1 MGFAYWNTLIAM
13 HLETVV
19 KKNFSETKRHTY
31 ILYVQG
37 IVIESGI
44 KIFSHTALGVL
55 KAEESSTKNLVGK
68 RGHHKIV

>member
-37 IVIESGI
+37 IVIEAGI
-44 KIFSHTALGVL
+44 KIFSHTQCDRKGP
-55 KAEESSTKNLVGK
+55 EFRT
-68 RGHHKIV
+68 